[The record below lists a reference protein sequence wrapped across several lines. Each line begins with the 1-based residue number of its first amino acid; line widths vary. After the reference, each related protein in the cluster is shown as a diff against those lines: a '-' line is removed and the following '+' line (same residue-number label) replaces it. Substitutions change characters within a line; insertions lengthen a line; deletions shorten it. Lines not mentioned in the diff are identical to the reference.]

1 MLAKRTPLFD
11 LHLRAGAR
19 MVEFHGWEMPVQYS
33 SILDEHRAVRTSV
46 GMFDVSHMGEIEV
59 SGPDSF
65 TFLQHVLTNDLG
77 RLRPGRALYTLMTD
91 ERGGTLDDLLVYQL
105 DGERYWLVVN
115 AANREADLAWLQD
128 HRQSAK
134 VMLADRSEEVALLAV
149 QGPRSAEYLE
159 KLGLEVQFLRPF
171 SFTSAR
177 FHTGEIM
184 VSRTGYTGE
193 DGFELYTDG
202 ETACRLFEA
211 LQSLG
216 VTPCGLGARDT
227 LRLEACLPLYG
238 QELRR
243 DITPLE
249 AGLAPFVKLDK
260 GEFIGREALAAQAKA
275 GPPRSLVGLLMG
287 DRAIPRT
294 GYPVFLEGQRV
305 GEITSG
311 TLSPT
316 LERPI
321 GLALVD
327 ASAAKLGEAL
337 EVEIRGK
344 RHVAKTVSTP
354 FYRRPKAAS
363 ASAKKE

>member
-1 MLAKRTPLFD
+1 MGKRTPLYD
-11 LHLRAGAR
+11 LHLRFGAR
-19 MVEFHGWEMPVQYS
+19 MVEFSGWEMPVQYT
-33 SILDEHRAVRTSV
+33 SILDEHRAVRTDV

-65 TFLQHVLTNDLG
+65 SFLQHLLTNDLA

-91 ERGGTLDDLLVYQL
+91 DRGGTLDDLLVYQL
-105 DGERYWLVVN
+105 GDDRFWLVVN
-115 AANREADLAWLQD
+115 AANREADVAWLRD
-128 HRQSAK
+128 HIEGAG
-134 VMLADRSEEVALLAV
+134 VTVTDRSDDVALLAV
-149 QGPRSAEYLE
+149 QGPRAADRLE
-159 KLGLEVQFLRPF
+159 QLGLLVGSLRPF

-177 FHTGEIM
+177 FQEGEIM

-202 ETACRLFEA
+202 ETARKLFEA
-211 LQSLG
+211 LQALG

-243 DITPLE
+243 DVTPLE
-249 AGLAPFVKLDK
+249 ASLAPFVKFDK
-260 GEFIGREALAAQAKA
+260 GDFIGREALLSQAEA
-275 GPPRSLVGLLMG
+275 GPSRRLVGVEMA

-294 GYPVFLEGQRV
+294 GYAVFRGEQRV

-321 GLALVD
+321 GLALVN
-327 ASAAKLGEAL
+327 ASAAAVGETL

-344 RHVAKTVSTP
+344 RHVARVVPIP
-354 FYRRPKAAS
+354 FYRRPKVS
-363 ASAKKE
+363 SSSAKEE

>member
-1 MLAKRTPLFD
+1 MGKRTPLYD
-11 LHLRAGAR
+11 LHLRFGAR
-19 MVEFHGWEMPVQYS
+19 MVEFHGWEMPVQYT
-33 SILDEHRAVRTSV
+33 SILDEHRAVRTNV

-59 SGPDSF
+59 AGPDSF
-65 TFLQHVLTNDLG
+65 SFLQRLLTNDLG

-91 ERGGTLDDLLVYQL
+91 DRGGTLDDLLVYRL
-105 DGERYWLVVN
+105 EDDRFWLVVN
-115 AANREADLAWLQD
+115 AANREADLAWLRD
-128 HRQSAK
+128 HIQGAG
-134 VMLADRSEEVALLAV
+134 VAVTDRSDEVALLAV
-149 QGPRSAEYLE
+149 QGPRAAEYLE
-159 KLGLEVQFLRPF
+159 RLELEVSALRPF

-177 FHTGEIM
+177 FQEGEMI

-202 ETACRLFEA
+202 ETARQLFEKLHA
-211 LQSLG
+211 LG

-243 DITPLE
+243 DVTPLE
-249 AGLAPFVKLDK
+249 ASLDQFVKFDK
-260 GEFIGREALAAQAKA
+260 GDFIGREALLSEAEA
-275 GPPRSLVGLLMG
+275 GPSRRLVGLEMA

-294 GYPVFLEGQRV
+294 GYAVFRGEHRV

-321 GLALVD
+321 GLARVS
-327 ASAAKLGEAL
+327 ASAAAVGETL

-344 RHVAKTVSTP
+344 RHAARVVPIP
-354 FYRRPKAAS
+354 FYRRPKVSS
-363 ASAKKE
+363 ASAK